1 MNAGFALTKYN
12 CVAGDNAIE
21 FNQVAERNSTSQHP
35 MQSAYALA
43 RTCAHLRAHGYAW
56 VRLRGHR
63 PRMANQI
70 DFCFINIV
78 VISKSQYTLRE
89 LTMHLRSATANGA
102 VAGTMHLRIATAN
115 GAVAGAHALQQLAGH
130 LGATAAKQALLLK
143 SVFVV

>member
-1 MNAGFALTKYN
+1 MGT
-12 CVAGDNAIE
+12 
-21 FNQVAERNSTSQHP
+21 
-35 MQSAYALA
+35 
-43 RTCAHLRAHGYAW
+43 HGYTW
-56 VRLRGHR
+56 VRLLGHR

-70 DFCFINIV
+70 DFCYINIV

-89 LTMHLRSATANGA
+89 LTRSLRGASVNGT

-143 SVFVV
+143 SVLVV